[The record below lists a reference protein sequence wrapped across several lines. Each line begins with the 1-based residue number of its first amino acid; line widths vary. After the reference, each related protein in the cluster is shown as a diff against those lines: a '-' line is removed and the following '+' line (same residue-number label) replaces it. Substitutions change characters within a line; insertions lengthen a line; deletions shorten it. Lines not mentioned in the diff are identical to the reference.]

1 MNDTAYSAGP
11 HKSWP
16 GIEQI
21 SRATIIASSPL
32 VERRF
37 AEHAPKFEP
46 HEEKVSG
53 HVKSLV
59 DAGVELVT
67 NVRKQ
72 EAAVQT
78 WFVKAFTRD
87 RDVAK

>member
-1 MNDTAYSAGP
+1 L
-11 HKSWP
+11 K
-16 GIEQI
+16 
-21 SRATIIASSPL
+21 IAFE
-32 VERRF
+32 VELRLPNVKAHRRRF

-46 HEEKVSG
+46 DEEKVSG

-87 RDVAK
+87 RGVAK